1 MQRFIL
7 RRFLYM
13 LITFWMVV
21 TLTFVLMH
29 NLPGD
34 PFANSEKLT
43 TTQRALLAKQYGL
56 DKPIT
61 VQYGEYLVNIVQ
73 GDLGVSFAYPTRK
86 VTDIIKQSFP
96 ASAELGIESIIF
108 SVIIGL
114 ILGITAALKH
124 NKSWDYTAM
133 FIAIIGVSI
142 PSFVLGPVMQY
153 FIGVKLDILPV
164 ALWQGPSSRIL
175 PALTL
180 SFMTIAIT
188 ARMMR
193 TSMLDVLNSDYIKT
207 ARSKGL
213 SQSAIVIKHTLRNAI
228 LPIVTVLGPI
238 TVNVITGTLVVEQ
251 IFAIPGLGKYFVQAV
266 YSNDYT
272 LIMGLTIFYSLLL
285 IIVIFLTDIAYGF
298 IDPRI
303 RLAKGRN

>member
-1 MQRFIL
+1 MFRFIL

-13 LITFWMVV
+13 LITFWMIV

-34 PFANSEKLT
+34 PFANSEKLSVE
-43 TTQRALLAKQYGL
+43 QRALLSKEYGL
-56 DKPIT
+56 DQPVF
-61 VQYGEYLVNIVQ
+61 VQYGEYVLNITH
-73 GDLGVSFAYPTRK
+73 GDLGVSFAFPTRK

-96 ASAELGIESIIF
+96 ASAELGIESIAF
-108 SVIIGL
+108 SVLVGL
-114 ILGITAALKH
+114 TLGIIAALKH
-124 NKSWDYTAM
+124 NKSWDYAAM
-133 FIAIIGVSI
+133 LIAIIGVSI
-142 PSFVLGPVMQY
+142 PSFVLGPILQY
-153 FIGVKLDILPV
+153 VIGVKWELLPV
-164 ALWQGPSSRIL
+164 ALWDGPANRIL
-175 PALTL
+175 PAVTL

-213 SQSAIVIKHTLRNAI
+213 SQFVIVLKHTLRNAI
-228 LPIVTVLGPI
+228 LPVVTVLGPI

-251 IFAIPGLGKYFVQAV
+251 IFAIPGLGKYFVQAI

-285 IIVIFLTDIAYGF
+285 IVVMFFTDIIYGF

>member
-1 MQRFIL
+1 MLRFIL
-7 RRFLYM
+7 RRFFYM
-13 LITFWMVV
+13 LITFWLIVSV
-21 TLTFVLMH
+21 TFVLMH

-34 PFANSEKLT
+34 PFANSEKLST
-43 TTQRALLAKQYGL
+43 EQRALLAREYGL
-56 DKPIT
+56 DQPIS
-61 VQYGEYLVNIVQ
+61 VQYKEYLLHIGQ
-73 GDLGVSFAYPTRK
+73 GDLGVSYAYPTRK
-86 VTDIIKQSFP
+86 VTDIIEQSFP
-96 ASAELGIESIIF
+96 ASAELGIESIAF
-108 SVIIGL
+108 SVLIGL
-114 ILGITAALKH
+114 VLGITAAFKH
-124 NKSWDYTAM
+124 NKAWDYTAM
-133 FIAIIGVSI
+133 FIAIVGVSI
-142 PSFVLGPVMQY
+142 PSFVLGPILQY
-153 FIGVKLDILPV
+153 LVGVKWGILPA
-164 ALWQGPSSRIL
+164 ALWDGPANRIL

-193 TSMLDVLNSDYIKT
+193 TSMLDVLHADYIKT

-213 SQSAIVIKHTLRNAI
+213 SQSAIVLKHTLRNAI

-238 TVNVITGTLVVEQ
+238 TVNIITGTLVVEQ

-285 IIVIFLTDIAYGF
+285 IIVMFLTDIAYGL

>member
-1 MQRFIL
+1 MGRFIL
-7 RRFLYM
+7 RRLIYM
-13 LITFWMVV
+13 LITFWMIV
-21 TLTFVLMH
+21 TVTFVLMH

-43 TTQRALLAKQYGL
+43 TEQRALLAKQYGL
-56 DKPIT
+56 DQPLS
-61 VQYGEYLVNIVQ
+61 VQYKDYLINVVQ
-73 GDLGVSFAYPTRK
+73 GDLGVSFAYPTTK
-86 VTDIIKQSFP
+86 VTDVIKRSFP

-108 SVIIGL
+108 SVVVGL
-114 ILGITAALKH
+114 ILGITASLKH

-133 FIAIIGVSI
+133 FIAIVGVSI
-142 PSFVLGPVMQY
+142 PSFVLGPLLQY
-153 FIGVKLDILPV
+153 LIGVKWGILP
-164 ALWQGPSSRIL
+164 AGLWDGPANRIL

-193 TSMLDVLNSDYIKT
+193 TSMLDVINSDYIKT

-213 SQSAIVIKHTLRNAI
+213 SQFFVIVKHTLRNAI
-228 LPIVTVLGPI
+228 LPVITILGPI
-238 TVNVITGTLVVEQ
+238 AVNVITGTLVVEQ
-251 IFAIPGLGKYFVQAV
+251 IFAVPGLGKYFVQAV

-285 IIVIFLTDIAYGF
+285 IVVIFLTDIAYGF

>member
-1 MQRFIL
+1 MYRFVL
-7 RRFLYM
+7 RRFAYM
-13 LITFWMVV
+13 LITFWMIV
-21 TLTFVLMH
+21 TVTFVLMH

-34 PFANSEKLT
+34 PFANSEKLSIE
-43 TTQRALLAKQYGL
+43 QRALLAQEYGL
-56 DKPIT
+56 DQPIF
-61 VQYGEYLVNIVQ
+61 VQYKDYLINIAQ

-86 VTDIIKQSFP
+86 VTEIIKQSFP
-96 ASAELGIESIIF
+96 ASAELGMESIVF

-124 NKSWDYTAM
+124 NKSWDYSAM
-133 FIAIIGVSI
+133 FIAIVGVSI
-142 PSFVLGPVMQY
+142 PSFVLGPVLQY
-153 FIGVKLDILPV
+153 LVGVKWGILPA
-164 ALWQGPSSRIL
+164 ALWNGPSSRIL

-193 TSMLDVLNSDYIKT
+193 TSMLDVLHADYIKT

-213 SQSAIVIKHTLRNAI
+213 SQSAIVLKHTLRNAI

-285 IIVIFLTDIAYGF
+285 IVVMFLTDIAYGF